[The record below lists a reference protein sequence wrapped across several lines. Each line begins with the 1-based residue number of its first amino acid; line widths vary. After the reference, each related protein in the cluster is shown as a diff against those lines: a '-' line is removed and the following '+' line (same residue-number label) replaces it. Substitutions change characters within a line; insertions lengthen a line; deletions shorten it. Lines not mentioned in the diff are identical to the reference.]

1 MRYLITVTT
10 PQGKATTHHKRCNPE
25 QIVDIA
31 FDLPGVTPLT
41 KVTWHPVTS
50 LTVVP
55 TPEDLADLAI
65 TRANERAEQRAEY
78 RRELREERA

>member
-1 MRYLITVTT
+1 MRYLITVTPPLGT
-10 PQGKATTHHKRCNPE
+10 ATTHHKRCAPE

-55 TPEDLADLAI
+55 TVADLADLAL
-65 TRANERAEQRAEY
+65 TRANARAEQRAEY
-78 RRELREERA
+78 RRELREERS